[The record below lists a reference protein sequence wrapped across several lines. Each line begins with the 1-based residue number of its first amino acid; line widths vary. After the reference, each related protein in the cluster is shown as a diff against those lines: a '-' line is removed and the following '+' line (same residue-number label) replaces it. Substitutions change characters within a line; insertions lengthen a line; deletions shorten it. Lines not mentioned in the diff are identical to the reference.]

1 MSRNISD
8 IAKDII
14 ANWPNLNENMPAY
27 SYLQELLKI
36 NNTDNRNPIPGL
48 DDDYMVVAGFLSVC
62 KTFKSHDLT
71 ATNLKNELRA
81 IIGAP
86 IVKKRYKKKIR

>member
-36 NNTDNRNPIPGL
+36 NNTGNRNPIP
-48 DDDYMVVAGFLSVC
+48 
-62 KTFKSHDLT
+62 
-71 ATNLKNELRA
+71 
-81 IIGAP
+81 
-86 IVKKRYKKKIR
+86 